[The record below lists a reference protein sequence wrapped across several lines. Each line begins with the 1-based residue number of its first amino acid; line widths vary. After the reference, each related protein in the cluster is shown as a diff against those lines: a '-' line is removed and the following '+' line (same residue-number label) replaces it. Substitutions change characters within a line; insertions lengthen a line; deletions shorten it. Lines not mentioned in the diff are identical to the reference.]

1 MTSEREVIE
10 VVVGVIGRAH
20 GVRGEVVV
28 QPRTDEPERR
38 FAPGER
44 LRAEGSGTTFT
55 VVSRRDHSG
64 RMLVQFAGLTDRNA
78 VEAVRGTLL
87 VAEVDEAEP
96 PAEPGEYYDRQLIGL
111 RALTADGTPVGAVVG
126 VLHLP
131 SQDLLQIQTDA
142 EVRLVPFVAA
152 LVPEVNL
159 VAGTVTVSDV
169 TGLLDDEDTDEQ

>member
-28 QPRTDEPERR
+28 QPRTDEPDRR
-38 FAPGER
+38 FAPGQQ
-44 LRAEGSGTTFT
+44 LRAEGTATTFT

-64 RMLVQFAGLTDRNA
+64 RMLVLFDGLTDRNA
-78 VEAVRGTLL
+78 VEAVRGTVL
-87 VAEVDEAEP
+87 VADVDEAAP

-111 RALTADGTPVGAVVG
+111 RAQTADGAPVGAVVG

-131 SQDLLQIQTDA
+131 SQDLLQIQTDS

-152 LVPEVNL
+152 LVPEVDL
-159 VAGTVTVSDV
+159 VAGTVTVSDL
-169 TGLLDDEDTDEQ
+169 TGLLDDEDTDE

>member
-1 MTSEREVIE
+1 VTSERGVIE

-38 FAPGER
+38 FAPGQQ
-44 LRAEGSGTTFT
+44 LRAEGSATAFT

-64 RMLVQFAGLTDRNA
+64 RMLVQFEGLSDRNA
-78 VEAVRGTLL
+78 VEAVRGTVL
-87 VAEVDEAEP
+87 VADVDEAAP

-111 RALTADGTPVGAVVG
+111 RAQTADGAPVGAVVG

-131 SQDLLQIQTDA
+131 SQDLLQIQTDS

-152 LVPEVNL
+152 LVPEVDL
-159 VAGTVTVSDV
+159 VAGTVTVSDL
-169 TGLLDDEDTDEQ
+169 TGLLDDEDTDE

>member
-38 FAPGER
+38 FAPGQQ
-44 LRAEGSGTTFT
+44 LRAEGSPTTFT

-78 VEAVRGTLL
+78 VEAVRGTVL

-96 PAEPGEYYDRQLIGL
+96 PADPGEYYDRQLIGL
-111 RALTADGTPVGAVVG
+111 RALTADGAAAGTVIG

-131 SQDLLQIQTDA
+131 AQDLLQIQTET

-152 LVPEVNL
+152 LVPEVDL
-159 VAGTVTVSDV
+159 VAGTVTVSDLV
-169 TGLLDDEDTDEQ
+169 GLLDDEDTDEQ

>member
-1 MTSEREVIE
+1 VTSEREVIE

-38 FAPGER
+38 FAVGQQ
-44 LRAEGSGTTFT
+44 LRAEGSATTFT

-64 RMLVQFAGLTDRNA
+64 RMLVQFEGLTDRNA
-78 VEAVRGTLL
+78 VEAVRGTVL
-87 VAEVDEAEP
+87 VADVDEAEP

-111 RALTADGTPVGAVVG
+111 SASTVDGALIGAVVG

-131 SQDLLQIQTDA
+131 SQDLLQIQTDS

-152 LVPEVNL
+152 LVPEVDL
-159 VAGTVTVSDV
+159 AAGTVTVSDLS
-169 TGLLDDEDTDEQ
+169 GLLDDEDTDES

>member
-1 MTSEREVIE
+1 M
-10 VVVGVIGRAH
+10 
-20 GVRGEVVV
+20 
-28 QPRTDEPERR
+28 
-38 FAPGER
+38 
-44 LRAEGSGTTFT
+44 
-55 VVSRRDHSG
+55 
-64 RMLVQFAGLTDRNA
+64 
-78 VEAVRGTLL
+78 RGTVL
-87 VAEVDEAEP
+87 VADVDEAEP

-111 RALTADGTPVGAVVG
+111 RALTADGTPVGEVVG

>member
-28 QPRTDEPERR
+28 QSRTDEPERR

-64 RMLVQFAGLTDRNA
+64 RMLVQFAR
-78 VEAVRGTLL
+78 
-87 VAEVDEAEP
+87 
-96 PAEPGEYYDRQLIGL
+96 
-111 RALTADGTPVGAVVG
+111 
-126 VLHLP
+126 
-131 SQDLLQIQTDA
+131 
-142 EVRLVPFVAA
+142 
-152 LVPEVNL
+152 
-159 VAGTVTVSDV
+159 
-169 TGLLDDEDTDEQ
+169 